1 MVSSRPFTIPYSQL
15 LHLSELELD
24 RGGAAE
30 DRHRDLHPRPP
41 LVHFLDHAIER
52 GERAVRHPHLL
63 AHLERHRRHP
73 LLTTS
78 LPVRPR
84 ARPVR
89 VRRRWRL
96 RLCAATAARPRP
108 GLGDL
113 TVLVGRLNPDPDVP
127 PRTTP
132 TASAVRC
139 LPASGARCAR
149 LPRPRS
155 ASACCRRRGSR

>member
-63 AHLERHRRHP
+63 AHLERHRRHS

-78 LPVRPR
+78 PPVLTR
-84 ARPVR
+84 ARPVC
-89 VRRRWRL
+89 RRRRSTP
-96 RLCAATAARPRP
+96 RPSPAAAARP
-108 GLGDL
+108 
-113 TVLVGRLNPDPDVP
+113 
-127 PRTTP
+127 
-132 TASAVRC
+132 
-139 LPASGARCAR
+139 
-149 LPRPRS
+149 LPRPAQLTVRTG
-155 ASACCRRRGSR
+155 RPPLPPPRP